1 MSILELGIR
10 ILVAFLTLLI
20 VTRIVGRKEIS
31 QMTFFNFVSAI
42 ALGSL
47 GANVAINSNLSLQ
60 NGILSIIGWGLV
72 TIVIGLVD
80 IKSKKARVM
89 IEGEPIIVIKDGQ
102 VMDQKLRQL
111 RMDTDELISML
122 RKKNVFSLKDVDYA
136 IMEIDGKLSVMK
148 KEPKQSV
155 TKNDLNIKSTTPQI
169 YPISTTLVTDGQ
181 VLNDNLAK
189 VNLSEEWLTAQL
201 QSSGITA
208 ISDVFIAELQKDG
221 SLYIDK
227 RNDTVH

>member
-1 MSILELGIR
+1 MSTLELGIR
-10 ILVAFLTLLI
+10 VFVAFLTLLI
-20 VTRIVGRKEIS
+20 VTRIIGRKEIS

-42 ALGSL
+42 ALGSI
-47 GANVAINSNLSLQ
+47 GANVAVNANLSLQ
-60 NGILSIIGWGLV
+60 NGILSIIGWGLI
-72 TIVIGLVD
+72 TIIIGLVD
-80 IKSKKARVM
+80 IKSKKARVL

-102 VMDQKLRQL
+102 VMEQKLRQL

-136 IMEIDGKLSVMK
+136 IMEIDGKLSVVK
-148 KEPKQSV
+148 KEPKQNV
-155 TKNDLNIKSTTPQI
+155 TKNDLNIVSTTPQM

-181 VLNDNLAK
+181 VLTDNLSK
-189 VNLSEEWLTAQL
+189 VNLSEAWLNTQL
-201 QSSGITA
+201 RSFGVTS